1 MSKLRPSYFVA
12 LLAIIAFVAGYF
24 IIIKK
29 QKTVYLK
36 LEEEYKNLTV
46 DVSKA
51 RAVAE
56 RKNQAM
62 REYWLVTKRWEK
74 ANQMLPKQ
82 GNIPDI
88 LRDINKL
95 AGAAGVKINLFKPK
109 APIPKEKYTEIPLDI
124 EVTGTYHEIAR
135 FLAYLNNM
143 ERIVNVSSIDLT
155 PGKEET
161 WGLQAKMSAIAYIGQ
176 GGVKHEKGTK
186 KKRRRR

>member
-1 MSKLRPSYFVA
+1 MSKLRPSYFVV
-12 LLAIIAFVAGYF
+12 LLAIILFVVGYF
-24 IIIKK
+24 TVIKK
-29 QKTVYLK
+29 QKTEYIK

-74 ANQMLPKQ
+74 ANQMLPKK

-95 AGAAGVKINLFKPK
+95 GGAAGVKIILFKPGT
-109 APIPKEKYTEIPLDI
+109 PEPKEKYTEIPLDI

-161 WGLQAKMSAIAYIGQ
+161 WGLKAKMSAIAYIGQ
-176 GGVKHEKGTK
+176 GGVNHGKERG
-186 KKRRRR
+186 KRRRRR

>member
-1 MSKLRPSYFVA
+1 MSKLRPSYFVV
-12 LLAIIAFVAGYF
+12 LLAIILFVAGYF
-24 IIIKK
+24 TVIKK
-29 QKTVYLK
+29 QKTEYLK